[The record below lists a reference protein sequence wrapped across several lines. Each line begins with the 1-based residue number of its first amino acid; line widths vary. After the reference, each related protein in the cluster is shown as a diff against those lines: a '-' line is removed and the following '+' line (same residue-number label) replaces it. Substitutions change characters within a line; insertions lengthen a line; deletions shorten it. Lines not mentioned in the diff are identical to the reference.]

1 MTILPSD
8 SSDLLLIEQL
18 HQGEGQALRLLYDRY
33 SGLVYTI
40 AFRIL
45 GRAEDAEDL
54 TQDIFLTFWKDQK
67 FDPRRAALS
76 TYLSLLT
83 RSRALNRLEQRASRQ
98 RSLDRLQQVE
108 TGWTVTTPLDQ
119 ASQWEQHEQM
129 QIALGQLSDKQRQI
143 LELSYY
149 QGLSQS
155 AIAQQLSLPLGTVKT
170 NARQGLLKLRQFFSS
185 ALGAITAEGDRP

>member
-1 MTILPSD
+1 MPTLPSD
-8 SSDLLLIEQL
+8 PPDSALIQRL
-18 HQGEGQALRLLYDRY
+18 QQGDGLALTSLYSRY

-40 AFRIL
+40 ALRIL
-45 GRAEDAEDL
+45 NRTEDAEDL
-54 TQDIFLTFWKDQK
+54 TQEIFLTFWKDQK
-67 FDPRRAALS
+67 FDASRAALS

-108 TGWTVTTPLDQ
+108 PAWTSSTPLDH
-119 ASQWEQHEQM
+119 ASQLEQQQHL
-129 QIALGQLSDKQRQI
+129 QIALAQLSDKQRQI

-155 AIAQQLSLPLGTVKT
+155 AIAEQINLPLGTVKT
-170 NARQGLLKLRQFFSS
+170 NARQGLLKLRQILSS
-185 ALGAITAEGDRP
+185 ALGHTAEGDRP